1 MQSMTV
7 QPHGMT
13 SNGTSV
19 DTRQLLNILS
29 ELSHRSGD
37 LPAYL
42 QKVVEGMSTLLG
54 LDWSVVTLCYGE
66 TETLLASS
74 LDIGEALDATYP
86 LHGTVT
92 QTVVS
97 QGCPLQVT
105 DLDAD
110 VSQGIGA
117 PGYRAYLG
125 VPLKLPN
132 GEILGTICS
141 FEQQPRK
148 FSEAEVKLAEI
159 FAERAAIAI
168 DNHQLFKKQSELNTQ
183 LRASEA
189 RFRALVEQAT
199 DAFYVLNCR
208 GQIIEANQQA
218 TEQLDYDRET
228 LLQMSLADL
237 HAIRDATEIAAL
249 LARAQPGQPLTVEG
263 RHRCK
268 GGSTIPVEI
277 SLSQIE
283 LDGQAAYLG
292 LVRDIRDRKQ
302 AQAAT
307 ERLAEIGELASMIV
321 HEVRNPLTTV
331 WMAMTA
337 MQKEALSDRS
347 QSRLAF
353 AVEEAQ
359 RLQSLLNDILLYAK
373 PEKVLARESVD
384 LNQLLTALMDTL
396 AEQPNITDRLLH
408 WTPSTES
415 VLVSVD
421 TDKLKQVFINLI
433 TNACEAVQAGE
444 KITCWIESSPT
455 LDPVEGQYITV
466 HVHNGGEPIP
476 PDILPQL
483 TQPFFTTKSSGN
495 GLGLAITKRIVE
507 SHEGELT
514 ISSTADAGT
523 QVSVRLPCTI

>member
-1 MQSMTV
+1 MRDQSS
-7 QPHGMT
+7 GAA
-13 SNGTSV
+13 V

-42 QKVVEGMSTLLG
+42 QNIVEGMSTLLG
-54 LDWSVVTLCYGE
+54 LDWSVVTLCSGE

-74 LDIGEALDATYP
+74 LDIGDALDATYP

-97 QGCPLQVT
+97 RGCPLQVP

-110 VSQGIGA
+110 PTQGAGA

-125 VPLKLPN
+125 VPLKLP
-132 GEILGTICS
+132 GGDILGTICS
-141 FEQQPRK
+141 FEQCPRQ

-168 DNHQLFKKQSELNTQ
+168 DNHKLFETQSQLNDQ
-183 LRASEA
+183 LSASEA

-208 GQIIEANQQA
+208 GKIVEVNQRATAQLGYSREAFLHM
-218 TEQLDYDRET
+218 T
-228 LLQMSLADL
+228 LADL
-237 HAIRDATEIAAL
+237 HAVRDATEISAL

-263 RHRCK
+263 RHRCQK
-268 GGSTIPVEI
+268 GGTIPVEI

-283 LDGQAAYLG
+283 LDGEAAYLG

-337 MQKEALSDRS
+337 MQQEELPARS
-347 QSRLAF
+347 QARLTF

-359 RLQSLLNDILLYAK
+359 RLQALLNDILLYAK
-373 PEKVLARESVD
+373 PEQALAREPVD
-384 LNQLLTALMDTL
+384 LNQLLTALMETL
-396 AEQPNITDRLLH
+396 AEQPNIATRLLH
-408 WTPSTES
+408 WTPVAEP
-415 VLVSVD
+415 VMVAAN
-421 TDKLKQVFINLI
+421 TDKLKQVFINLV
-433 TNACEAVQAGE
+433 TNACEAV
-444 KITCWIESSPT
+444 
-455 LDPVEGQYITV
+455 DR
-466 HVHNGGEPIP
+466 
-476 PDILPQL
+476 
-483 TQPFFTTKSSGN
+483 KS
-495 GLGLAITKRIVE
+495 V
-507 SHEGELT
+507 
-514 ISSTADAGT
+514 
-523 QVSVRLPCTI
+523 V